1 MAKSCIISAVG
12 KGSFH
17 KSWIDQLNN
26 EYDLHLLVYDD
37 SYDAYKNDSS
47 FVINSEGQKF
57 KLIFR
62 YLSENSHLLEK
73 YDYYYFPDDDIFIDD
88 VHIRRLF
95 KYMAEFRLA
104 IAQPALTCSFYT
116 HHITIRQSNSILRYT
131 NFVEMMQPCF
141 SNEALKKV
149 LFTFNENLSG
159 WGIDY
164 HWGKLVDY
172 KKYNMAII
180 DDITSVHTRPV
191 GKSYQANL
199 NEIELQEYLKKF
211 NLTTTN
217 VELKQI
223 TSLQSVNKS

>member
-47 FVINSEGQKF
+47 FVIRSEGQKF

-62 YLSENSHLLEK
+62 YLNENRHLLEQ

-88 VHIRRLF
+88 VNIRRLF
-95 KYMAEFRLA
+95 KYMADFRLA
-104 IAQPALTCSFYT
+104 IAQPALTSSFYT
-116 HHITIRQSNSILRYT
+116 HHITVRKGKSILRYT
-131 NFVEMMQPCF
+131 NFVEVMQPCF
-141 SNEALKKV
+141 SNEALKNV

-159 WGIDY
+159 WGMDY
-164 HWGKLVDY
+164 HWGELVDY
-172 KKYNMAII
+172 KKCNMAII
-180 DDITSVHTRPV
+180 DDITSVHTRQV
-191 GKSYQANL
+191 GLSYQAKL
-199 NEIELQEYLKKF
+199 NEIELEAYLKKF
-211 NLTTTN
+211 NLTATV

-223 TSLQSVNKS
+223 EMQN